1 MLTQKNGT
9 TVWQTEPKRLPHTEA
24 HRESLGPRLVVPVLP
39 IDTEVLSAS
48 LECVL
53 AGLLDWPHGTLLA
66 VTELILQRVV
76 LMFAQIVLSTSPG
89 LHTVNSGIWVFLR
102 TWDVRV
108 LRV

>member
-76 LMFAQIVLSTSPG
+76 LMFAQTGPAPPVCPSRLLLNIRATATGSL
-89 LHTVNSGIWVFLR
+89 
-102 TWDVRV
+102 
-108 LRV
+108 